1 MGSISAIV
9 CAALTLIMSVLH
21 IALLLGAPLG
31 EYVLGGTEK
40 VIPIKKR
47 WFNLMFAVLF
57 FFLSTLYLRNTDILE
72 FDMPNLTSKII
83 MLIYTVFLGY
93 AIIGN
98 GFLTKSKKEKF
109 LMTPLS
115 AIGFISSLL
124 AIIYLK

>member
-1 MGSISAIV
+1 MGYIAAIV

-31 EYVLGGTEK
+31 EYVLGGTDK
-40 VIPIKKR
+40 IIPLKKR

-57 FFLSTLYLRNTDILE
+57 LFIAMLYFRNIDILE
-72 FDMPNLTSKII
+72 FDIPNLISEII
-83 MLIYTVFLGY
+83 MVIYTVFLGY

-98 GFLTKSKKEKF
+98 SFWTKSKKERY
-109 LMTPLS
+109 LMAPLS

-124 AIIYLK
+124 AITYVK